1 MDDKRSFRPMR
12 RVPPVNEQAQGNL
25 QEEWMLRSISALNTI
40 AAAAM
45 ALSAWAT
52 TAQAADATKVALVP
66 GGPHP
71 YFAAWE
77 KAGQDAMKDFNLG
90 AADYRVPQKWEL
102 SLQNS
107 LLESLLSQGYN
118 AFLVFPGDPVGSNS
132 TVQELTENGAPV
144 IATAGCLKEP
154 TTASFC
160 FGTDTGNSA
169 YLGTKELIKA
179 MGGKGRIAHFTGF
192 LVDPNTQLRMD
203 AVEKAAKETNGAVSV
218 VQVIADIDAP
228 EPAEEKI
235 SAYLAAHAGDVD
247 GIVTTAWVP
256 AVVSANALRKI
267 GDKRIKMVGID
278 HDEVVLKAIKD
289 GYVDGTMLQN
299 PYGQGFIGSYAL
311 DKLRH
316 GCKVKADA
324 PFKTITLTNRFID
337 SGTVYADKNAVDD
350 YVASMQA
357 ITKKIFADFEKTYLT
372 CS

>member
-1 MDDKRSFRPMR
+1 
-12 RVPPVNEQAQGNL
+12 
-25 QEEWMLRSISALNTI
+25 MLRSISALKTL
-40 AAAAM
+40 AAAAI

-52 TAQAADATKVALVP
+52 TAEAADATKVALVP

-102 SLQNS
+102 SQQNS

-192 LVDPNTQLRMD
+192 LVDPNTQLRID
-203 AVEKAAKETNGAVSV
+203 AVEKAAKETNGAVTV

-235 SAYLAAHAGDVD
+235 NAYLAAHASDVD
-247 GIVTTAWVP
+247 GIITTAWVP
-256 AVVSANALRKI
+256 AVVASNALRKI

-289 GYVDGTMLQN
+289 GFVNGTMLQN
-299 PYGQGFIGSYAL
+299 PYGQGYIGSYAL
-311 DKLRH
+311 DAPQWLQGEGRRAVQDDRADQPLHRFRHRLCRQGRRRQLRRL
-316 GCKVKADA
+316 DA
-324 PFKTITLTNRFID
+324 GDHQEDLRRFRQDLSDLPVSSAGRSDPIPFRR
-337 SGTVYADKNAVDD
+337 
-350 YVASMQA
+350 
-357 ITKKIFADFEKTYLT
+357 
-372 CS
+372 

>member
-1 MDDKRSFRPMR
+1 
-12 RVPPVNEQAQGNL
+12 
-25 QEEWMLRSISALNTI
+25 MLRSVSALKTL
-40 AAAAM
+40 AAAAT
-45 ALSAWAT
+45 ALALGWTA
-52 TAQAADATKVALVP
+52 AQAADATKVALVP

-77 KAGQDAMKDFNLG
+77 KAGQDAMKDFKLG

-102 SLQNS
+102 GLQNS

-154 TTASFC
+154 TTALFC

-192 LVDPNTQLRMD
+192 LVDPNTQLRID
-203 AVEKAAKETNGAVSV
+203 AVEKAAKETNGAVTV

-235 SAYLAAHAGDVD
+235 NAYLAAHSGDVD

-256 AVVSANALRKI
+256 AVVAANALRKI

-278 HDEVVLKAIKD
+278 HDQVVLKAIKD
-289 GYVDGTMLQN
+289 GFVNGTMLQN
-299 PYGQGFIGSYAL
+299 PYGQGYIGSYAL
-311 DKLRH
+311 DRIRN

-324 PFKTITLTNRFID
+324 PFKTIALTNRFID
-337 SGTVYADKNAVDD
+337 SGTVYADKDAVDN
-350 YVASMQA
+350 YVGSMQS
-357 ITKKIFADFEKTYLT
+357 ITKTIFAGFEKTYLT
-372 CS
+372 CP

>member
-1 MDDKRSFRPMR
+1 MK
-12 RVPPVNEQAQGNL
+12 
-25 QEEWMLRSISALNTI
+25 MLRSQSALKML
-40 AAAAM
+40 AAAGLTLAG
-45 ALSAWAT
+45 WA
-52 TAQAADATKVALVP
+52 APAAAADATKVALVP

-77 KAGQDAMKDFNLG
+77 KAGQDAMKDFKLG

-102 SLQNS
+102 SEQNS

-154 TTASFC
+154 TTALFC

-192 LVDPNTQLRMD
+192 LVDPNTQLRID
-203 AVEKAAKETNGAVSV
+203 AVEKAAKETNGAVTV

-235 SAYLAAHAGDVD
+235 NAYLAAHASDVD
-247 GIVTTAWVP
+247 GLVTPAWVP
-256 AVVSANALRKI
+256 AVVASNALRKI

-289 GYVDGTMLQN
+289 GFVNGTMLQN
-299 PYGQGFIGSYAL
+299 PSGQGYIGSYAL
-311 DKLRH
+311 DRIRR

-324 PFKTITLTNRFID
+324 PFKSIALTNRFID
-337 SGTVYADKNAVDD
+337 SGTVYADKDAVDN
-350 YVASMQA
+350 YVGSMQS
-357 ITKKIFADFEKTYLT
+357 ITKKIFAHFVKP
-372 CS
+372 